1 MLEGCQYASLGSVL
15 LLEVKVRDGEVRDV
29 ACRLENGN
37 QVCITPFQSA
47 AKPSSFSNLVR
58 ACFHC
63 TDGNPE
69 VLEGEGMC
77 PRLYRD

>member
-1 MLEGCQYASLGSVL
+1 MWLADWKMEIEFASPLFKVL
-15 LLEVKVRDGEVRDV
+15 
-29 ACRLENGN
+29 
-37 QVCITPFQSA
+37 
-47 AKPSSFSNLVR
+47 PSSFSNLVR

-77 PRLYRD
+77 PRLDRD